1 MSEGSLEPT
10 PRRLERARREGD
22 FGASGAIG
30 SALAWLVGLALVPPL
45 AAAIVSEARARIG
58 AAIDVA
64 KLEAPA
70 VSGREALLAFAQTM
84 ALVGPFVLVAA
95 LVAALATLVETKF
108 GFAPARLFSGP
119 RGGGG
124 TAGLGGRVARGAV
137 AATVAVALAL
147 GLLRALALPAAHVS
161 TPSLHAD
168 VTRLEALATRP
179 LAWVSLAVLV
189 FAVGSTFV
197 AHKAHRA
204 RLRMTPREVDD
215 ERRAGEGDPEVK
227 AARRRVAEQIFSEI
241 PLSGLPAETSAC
253 IRHGATAIVVSW
265 TPELDPAPRLV
276 RKAVGRGAETLVA
289 EALAVGLRIAADEA
303 LTVALSRLSHGELVG
318 EGLYDP
324 LAELFATRAAVTA
337 RS

>member
-10 PRRLERARREGD
+10 PRRLERARKEGD

-45 AAAIVSEARARIG
+45 VAAIAREARARIG
-58 AAIDVA
+58 AAVEVA
-64 KLEAPA
+64 KLETPA
-70 VSGREALLAFAQTM
+70 VSGREALLAFAQTL
-84 ALVGPFVLVAA
+84 ALAGPFVLGVA

-119 RGGGG
+119 QWRRNN
-124 TAGLGGRVARGAV
+124 GLGGRFARGVIAG
-137 AATVAVALAL
+137 TVAVALAL
-147 GLLRALALPAAHVS
+147 GGLRALALQVAHVS
-161 TPSLHAD
+161 TPSLLGE

-189 FAVGSTFV
+189 AAVGSTFV

-241 PLSGLPAETSAC
+241 PLSGLPRETSAC
-253 IRHGATAIVVSW
+253 ITHGATAIVVSW
-265 TPELDPAPRLV
+265 TPELDPAPRVV
-276 RKAVGRGAETLVA
+276 RRATGRGAETLVS
-289 EALAVGLRIAADEA
+289 EAHAVGLRVAPDESLA
-303 LTVALSRLSHGELVG
+303 LALSRLSHGDLVG

-324 LAELFATRAAVTA
+324 LAELFATGAAVTV

>member
-10 PRRLERARREGD
+10 PRRLERARKEGD

-30 SALAWLVGLALVPPL
+30 SALAWLVGLALVPSL
-45 AAAIVSEARARIG
+45 VAAIAREARARIG
-58 AAIDVA
+58 AAVEVA
-64 KLEAPA
+64 KLETPA
-70 VSGREALLAFAQTM
+70 VSGREALLAFAQTL
-84 ALVGPFVLVAA
+84 ALAGPFVLGVA

-119 RGGGG
+119 QRGAG
-124 TAGLGGRVARGAV
+124 TAGLGGRFARGVIAG
-137 AATVAVALAL
+137 TVAVALAL
-147 GLLRALALPAAHVS
+147 GGLRALALQVAHVS
-161 TPSLHAD
+161 TPSLLGE
-168 VTRLEALATRP
+168 VTRLETLATRP

-189 FAVGSTFV
+189 AAVGSTFV

-241 PLSGLPAETSAC
+241 PLSGLPRETSAC
-253 IRHGATAIVVSW
+253 ITHGATAIVVSW
-265 TPELDPAPRLV
+265 TPELDPAPRVV
-276 RKAVGRGAETLVA
+276 RRATGRGAETLVS
-289 EALAVGLRIAADEA
+289 EAHAVGLRVAPDESLA
-303 LTVALSRLSHGELVG
+303 LALSRLSHGDLVG

-324 LAELFATRAAVTA
+324 LAELFATGAAVTV

>member
-45 AAAIVSEARARIG
+45 AAAIASEARARIG
-58 AAIDVA
+58 AAVDVA
-64 KLEAPA
+64 KLETPA
-70 VSGREALLAFAQTM
+70 VSGREALLAGAQTM
-84 ALVGPFVLVAA
+84 AFVGPFVLGVA

-108 GFAPARLFSGP
+108 GFAPARLFSGL
-119 RGGGG
+119 RRGGG
-124 TAGLGGRVARGAV
+124 TAGLGGRFARAV
-137 AATVAVALAL
+137 LAGTVAIALAL
-147 GLLRALALPAAHVS
+147 GLLRAHALPVAHVS

-179 LAWVSLAVLV
+179 LAWVAVAVLV
-189 FAVGSTFV
+189 AAGGSTFV
-197 AHKAHRA
+197 AHRAHRA

-241 PLSGLPAETSAC
+241 PLSGLPPETSAC
-253 IRHGATAIVVSW
+253 VTYGATAIVVSW
-265 TPELDPAPRLV
+265 TPELDPAPRVV
-276 RKAVGRGAETLVA
+276 RKAVGRGAETLVS
-289 EALAVGLRIAADEA
+289 EANAVGLRVAPDEA
-303 LTVALSRLSHGELVG
+303 LALALSRLSHGELVG

-324 LAELFATRAAVTA
+324 LAELFATREPFTA